1 MLQHGREIAP
11 SVSWEILVHVKR
23 TGGISVNELAAL
35 LKMSYM
41 GVKQHCDAL
50 KRRGYL
56 DTWRRPKATGRPE
69 KIFRPTVKLDLVLPN
84 WGNEL
89 CFNILAFSA
98 QVLGETAPDR
108 LLHSF
113 LQQKGE
119 QWAAK
124 IKGKTLAER
133 AKQFVKIRNNEGWMS
148 EVVQEGSQLRIV
160 EHHSPLSE
168 IARIYPVVWN
178 IECRALEH
186 CFDGEVIRQEMDG
199 QNFLI
204 LPGEAPAGSAAAPQ
218 AKAVPVPV
226 PVPGPVKSVAA
237 RKPTAPPSPVKT
249 EVVPTPAIEVD
260 VEVVAEVP
268 VENIPA
274 SPPEPEPPGADSF
287 PAPVS
292 ILVEDEEP
300 AVAPPPPPQV
310 PVASATTPTPAPAP
324 APTPTPVPS
333 PKVATAKKRNEPQG
347 MLFDFD

>member
-226 PVPGPVKSVAA
+226 PGPVKSVAA

-260 VEVVAEVP
+260 VEVVAEMP

>member
-89 CFNILAFSA
+89 CFNMLAFSA

-113 LQQKGE
+113 LQQKAE

-133 AKQFVKIRNNEGWMS
+133 AKQFVKIRNSEGWMS
-148 EVVQEGSQLRIV
+148 DIVQEGNQLRIV

-168 IARIYPVVWN
+168 IARIYPAVWT
-178 IECRALEH
+178 IETRALEH
-186 CFDGEVIRQEMDG
+186 CFEGEVIRQEVEG
-199 QNFLI
+199 QTYLI
-204 LPGEAPAGSAAAPQ
+204 LPGEAPVGEFPASAPAAE
-218 AKAVPVPV
+218 
-226 PVPGPVKSVAA
+226 PVKIKTTAG
-237 RKPTAPPSPVKT
+237 RKAEKPSPPVKT
-249 EVVPTPAIEVD
+249 ATHAPI
-260 VEVVAEVP
+260 VP
-268 VENIPA
+268 VATKEQEPEPEPEPITEPLPPPAPVQTQEPVEPPIAVAPPVYVEPTPA
-274 SPPEPEPPGADSF
+274 SPPP
-287 PAPVS
+287 
-292 ILVEDEEP
+292 
-300 AVAPPPPPQV
+300 
-310 PVASATTPTPAPAP
+310 PAPAK
-324 APTPTPVPS
+324 S
-333 PKVATAKKRNEPQG
+333 SSSKKRNEPQG
-347 MLFDFD
+347 LLFGFD